1 MVPEGGRTRT
11 IHGFV
16 RVRVSGVTRVGG
28 PRDARSASEDLAF
41 LRGRTWRELAAE
53 R

>member
-16 RVRVSGVTRVGG
+16 RVRVSDVTRGG
-28 PRDARSASEDLAF
+28 GARETPFDAPLTPR
-41 LRGRTWRELAAE
+41 
-53 R
+53 

>member
-16 RVRVSGVTRVGG
+16 RVRVSDVTRVGG
-28 PRDARSASEDLAF
+28 PRDARGACTDPNIRRLSSSALV
-41 LRGRTWRELAAE
+41 GH
-53 R
+53 